1 VNFRLEP
8 NSEKR
13 RFHFAE
19 NRSNFEFKK
28 RRTVNYRLLTYYLVP
43 VCLLL
48 GSCNMDRRVEGSK
61 EAVEKMKSMQIKRVT
76 NPQVIE
82 IVDDWG
88 ERIVK
93 QAQLQLESVLSKPH
107 ADFSQLCQLKGTQ
120 KIDSLANLYAV
131 QISLLGAK
139 DVKNPT
145 LSTKEQEVMDAY
157 LYNAENKISQISNIQ
172 KLGDSLFIYTSPIPL
187 TNLVCQKCFG
197 EDATHLA
204 VWRVRFR
211 KSDIIRKVN
220 AKSLE
225 KKRKS

>member
-1 VNFRLEP
+1 M
-8 NSEKR
+8 
-13 RFHFAE
+13 
-19 NRSNFEFKK
+19 
-28 RRTVNYRLLTYYLVP
+28 NYRLLTYYLVF
-43 VCLLL
+43 VCFLLE
-48 GSCNMDRRVEGSK
+48 SCNMDRRVEGSK

-93 QAQLQLESVLSKPH
+93 QAQLQLESVLSKPK
-107 ADFSQLCQLKGTQ
+107 ADFSQLCQLKGTR
-120 KIDSLANLYAV
+120 KIDSLASLYAV

-139 DVKNPT
+139 DIKNPA

-187 TNLVCQKCFG
+187 TNRICQKCFG

-211 KSDIIRKVN
+211 KSDVIRKVN

-225 KKRKS
+225 NKRKS